1 MKGFHKK
8 SFFSRMT
15 ASLMANLHM
24 TLYSLLCQRFILHWQ
39 PMNGRMVFRAAA
51 KRNGDGT
58 VPLALLLRSVE
69 NDNCIANRGCR
80 GAHCHMV
87 E

>member
-1 MKGFHKK
+1 
-8 SFFSRMT
+8 
-15 ASLMANLHM
+15 
-24 TLYSLLCQRFILHWQ
+24 
-39 PMNGRMVFRAAA
+39 MNGRMVFRAAA